1 MMKTKF
7 RKSLKHQLS
16 LMSESEIIKK
26 SANIQSRCM
35 NYIDSVDHYNVLIY
49 MSFRSE
55 VRTNILIEELFSNKK
70 EVYIPKIMHGN
81 TLCFNRYIDGDDL
94 VLNKFNILES
104 IQEDELLPQNFDLI
118 ILPLVGVDQNGNR
131 LGYGGGY
138 YDRALQYINNL
149 EKPKIIGL
157 GYQFQVMENIFG
169 ENHDVKFDL
178 VFTEKD
184 IISY

>member
-1 MMKTKF
+1 M
-7 RKSLKHQLS
+7 LS
-16 LMSESEIIKK
+16 TCGDYKK
-26 SANIQSRCM
+26 
-35 NYIDSVDHYNVLIY
+35 
-49 MSFRSE
+49 
-55 VRTNILIEELFSNKK
+55 
-70 EVYIPKIMHGN
+70 
-81 TLCFNRYIDGDDL
+81 YIDGDDL

-104 IQEDELLPQNFDLI
+104 IQEDKLLPQNFDLI

>member
-55 VRTNILIEELFSNKK
+55 VRTNILIEEL
-70 EVYIPKIMHGN
+70 
-81 TLCFNRYIDGDDL
+81 
-94 VLNKFNILES
+94 IL
-104 IQEDELLPQNFDLI
+104 ITP
-118 ILPLVGVDQNGNR
+118 
-131 LGYGGGY
+131 
-138 YDRALQYINNL
+138 
-149 EKPKIIGL
+149 
-157 GYQFQVMENIFG
+157 
-169 ENHDVKFDL
+169 H
-178 VFTEKD
+178 
-184 IISY
+184 

>member
-1 MMKTKF
+1 MIKTKF

-118 ILPLVGVDQNGNR
+118 ILPLIGVDRYGNR

-157 GYQFQVMENIFG
+157 GYHFQIIKNIFG